1 MRPAGSSGWL
11 LICGPLGWMV
21 TSSPYFNRDIYLLE
35 NRNAKSRMRDSKRVM
50 YREFLTWCENRDD
63 LPEFSI
69 EDKEEYRK
77 EQLSNALSRFPEFK
91 RRYDDVIIRLEHSKK
106 LRSKFNGDIVRKITG
121 FYGASLGIF
130 IKEFRILIFK
140 LLKLL

>member
-1 MRPAGSSGWL
+1 
-11 LICGPLGWMV
+11 
-21 TSSPYFNRDIYLLE
+21 
-35 NRNAKSRMRDSKRVM
+35 M

-77 EQLSNALSRFPEFK
+77 EQLANALSRFPEFK

-121 FYGASLGIF
+121 LNGASLGIF
-130 IKEFRILIFK
+130 IKEFKNRYGD
-140 LLKLL
+140 LLDKSTKEEIEQFIEDEYERTNKEE